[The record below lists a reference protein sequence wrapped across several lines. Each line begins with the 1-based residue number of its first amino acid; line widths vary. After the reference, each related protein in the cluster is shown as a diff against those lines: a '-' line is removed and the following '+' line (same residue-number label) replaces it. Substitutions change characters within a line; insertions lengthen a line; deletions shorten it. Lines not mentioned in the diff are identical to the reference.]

1 MHSHIPARLSSAF
14 HFRYRTTQLIE
25 RARRDMTDLMDGAT
39 IQAVLVEVNGIGVLL
54 KGPAG
59 SGKSLA
65 ALRLMDRGHRL
76 VADDLVAVNIG
87 PDGALIGRSTE
98 EDVRIEIRGL
108 GVFRAKSLFERK
120 TARSACINL
129 VIEIDE
135 YDPKTDAARITPQV
149 SEMLLLGSMLPCVR
163 VPLPQGADCALIVE
177 LLAGIFARSGTVTA
191 E

>member
-1 MHSHIPARLSSAF
+1 M
-14 HFRYRTTQLIE
+14 IE
-25 RARRDMTDLMDGAT
+25 RPRRDMTDLMDGAT

-76 VADDLVAVNIG
+76 VADDLVAVAIG

-98 EDVRIEIRGL
+98 DDVRIEIRGL
-108 GVFRAKSLFERK
+108 GIFRAKSLFEQG
-120 TARSACINL
+120 TALSARINL
-129 VIEIDE
+129 VIEIDR
-135 YDPKTDAARITPQV
+135 YDPEADAGRVTPQV
-149 SEMLLLGSMLPCVR
+149 SEMPLFGSTLPCVR
-163 VPLPQGADCALIVE
+163 VPLPPGTDCALIVE
-177 LLAGIFARSGTVTA
+177 LLAGRFARSGTVTA